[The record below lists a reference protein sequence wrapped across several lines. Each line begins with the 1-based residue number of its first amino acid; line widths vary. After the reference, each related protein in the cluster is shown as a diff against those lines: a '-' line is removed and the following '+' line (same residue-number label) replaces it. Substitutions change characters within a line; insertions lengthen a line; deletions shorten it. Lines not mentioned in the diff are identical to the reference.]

1 MKKGQDIVKMGNDV
15 NRATEEFRS
24 ELPSDVGI
32 YRITDQSRVVSDSVA
47 TFLR

>member
-1 MKKGQDIVKMGNDV
+1 MKKGQDIVKMGNDL
-15 NRATEEFRS
+15 NRATEEFWS

-32 YRITDQSRVVSDSVA
+32 YRITDQIRVVSDSVA

>member
-24 ELPSDVGI
+24 ELPSDVASTASPTKAGW
-32 YRITDQSRVVSDSVA
+32 
-47 TFLR
+47 